1 VKWTK
6 KTQRHTH
13 KDTDRQ
19 TDRQRTFVLFSEE
32 RRRELELMCC
42 AFSFLLCVLEVAVFV
57 EEGNK
62 KGMVLSV
69 LLQAFLRV
77 KK

>member
-1 VKWTK
+1 MS
-6 KTQRHTH
+6 RG
-13 KDTDRQ
+13 
-19 TDRQRTFVLFSEE
+19 EE
-32 RRRELELMCC
+32 RRTELMCC
-42 AFSFLLCVLEVAVFV
+42 AFPFLLCVLEVAVFV

-69 LLQAFLRV
+69 LPQSFLRV